1 MNRLQPLATLV
12 LAVTTCFLVACTG
25 TSEPGPYVDECSS
38 SAGATRPP
46 EIAITSPENAEAFT
60 SSDTIN
66 WVISVSDEDTDL
78 ADLEVELLDYS
89 SGSPEEIDVDLPAAD
104 SDGRISFSMDAGL
117 LASGQNPVR
126 ARATDPDGC
135 FKDDDVLIC
144 IDQATCP

>member
-1 MNRLQPLATLV
+1 MNRLQPLAILV
-12 LAVTTCFLVACTG
+12 LAAVTSLLVACTS

-38 SAGATRPP
+38 AAGATRTP
-46 EIAITSPENAEAFT
+46 EVTITSPANAEAFT
-60 SSDTIN
+60 SNDTIN

-89 SGSPEEIDVDLPAAD
+89 SGSPEDIDVDLPAAD
-104 SDGRISFSMDAGL
+104 SDGRISFSMDASL

-144 IDQATCP
+144 IDQTSCP